1 MRRTLYIVVLS
12 AALAIACV
20 FEFSSPERPSLIT
33 GPSAPPPADNRVLSR
48 EIVQMR
54 RSLNRLVPDR
64 PFIVINTHD
73 NTVSLCTKDSA
84 LLTARCSTG
93 SGNVLQDSVSGRSW
107 KFATPHGVFRVANKL
122 EQPWWRK
129 PDWAYIE
136 ENEPLPGND
145 QERLDPTTLG
155 EYAIGFGD
163 GYYIHGTLYERLL
176 GISVTHGCVRLG
188 SEDLKRLFDRV
199 RIGDRIYVF

>member
-1 MRRTLYIVVLS
+1 MRTTLYIAMLS
-12 AALAIACV
+12 AALATACV
-20 FEFSSPERPSLIT
+20 FEFSSPLRQSAIT
-33 GPSAPPPADNRVLSR
+33 GRSGPQPADDRILSR

-64 PFIVINTHD
+64 PFIVINTND
-73 NTVSLCTKDSA
+73 NTVSLCTNDSA

-107 KFATPHGVFRVANKL
+107 KFATPHGIFRVTSKL

-145 QERLDPTTLG
+145 QDRLDPTTLG

-188 SEDLKRLFDRV
+188 SDDLKRLFDRV